1 MSLPATIDALWT
13 HLEAKVG
20 DALESVGL
28 DRSVT
33 LAPPPDP
40 TMGDLGFPCFQYAK
54 ALRRAPAQIAGEV
67 AAAITTDEVVVEVGT
82 AGPYVNLRVGSA
94 ALARVLLGQICAAGD
109 RWAAAGAVAPER
121 VMIEYSSP
129 NTNKPLHLGHIRNNL
144 LGLALSR
151 ILGYH
156 GDEVRTVNL
165 VNDRGIH
172 ISKTMVAYDRWA
184 DGGTPEDAGVKGD
197 HFVGALYVR
206 FDREFKAE
214 FAAWKAGREG
224 EIPNEDAYF
233 NDDESALGK
242 ETRNLLLRWEAGDE
256 EVLDLWR
263 RMNRWVLDGFAS
275 TYERMGCRF
284 DSYQFES
291 ETYKLG
297 KAVVQEGLDSGVFH
311 HRADGAAVLDL
322 SKVGLDGEK
331 VLLRP
336 DGTSVYMTQDIGT
349 ALSRFA
355 EHDPDRLVYVV
366 GDEQV
371 YHFQLLFKILGLV
384 REGLADRC
392 GHLAYGMIR
401 LPEGRMKSRE
411 GTAVDADDL
420 MDELHALALEE
431 IATRAAAGK
440 AHYDD
445 LGDEERALR
454 AERIAQ
460 AALKFHMFRFTPR
473 KSFEYDPKES
483 IDFNGQTGPY
493 CLYTYART
501 RSVLRKAEVAEP
513 TFDAAAAARLG
524 TPQERTV
531 LWGISEFPRVV
542 ADAARLQDPS
552 RVAES
557 VYTLCKDFNFM
568 FADRDGHPIVSCPD
582 PELKLGRLLLAH
594 AVSVTIR
601 AGLALLGIETLEEM

>member
-1 MSLPATIDALWT
+1 MSLPATVDALWI
-13 HLEAKVG
+13 HLETVVG
-20 DALESVGL
+20 DALQGLGL
-28 DRSVT
+28 DRAVT
-33 LAPPPDP
+33 FAPPPDP
-40 TMGDLGFPCFQYAK
+40 AMGDVGFPCFQYAK
-54 ALRRAPAQIAGEV
+54 ALRRAPAQIATEV
-67 AAAITTDEVVVEVGT
+67 AGAIAADAVLAEVGT
-82 AGPYVNLRVGSA
+82 AGPYVNLRLRA
-94 ALARVLLGQICAAGD
+94 DALAQVLLGQICGAAD
-109 RWAAAGAVAPER
+109 RWAADGAASPQR

-144 LGLALSR
+144 LGLAVGR

-156 GDEVRTVNL
+156 GEDVHTVNL

-172 ISKTMVAYDRWA
+172 ISKTMVAYSHWA
-184 DGGTPEDAGVKGD
+184 DGADPAAAGLKGD
-197 HFVGALYVR
+197 HFVGHLYVR

-214 FAAWKAGREG
+214 FEAWKAGRDG
-224 EIPNEDAYF
+224 EIPEPDAYF
-233 NDDESALGK
+233 NGDSVLGA
-242 ETRNLLLRWEAGDE
+242 ETRELLRRWEAGDA

-263 RMNRWVLDGFAS
+263 RMNKWVLDGFEK
-275 TYERMGCRF
+275 TYARMGCRF

-322 SKVGLDGEK
+322 EKVGLEGEK

-355 EHDPDRLVYVV
+355 DHDPDRLVYVV

-392 GHLAYGMIR
+392 AHLAYGMIR

-411 GTAVDADDL
+411 GTVVDADDL

-431 IATRAAAGK
+431 IETRAAAGK

-445 LGDEERALR
+445 LGEEERELR

-501 RSVLRKAEVAEP
+501 RSILRKADVDVPAY
-513 TFDAAAAARLG
+513 DATSAARLG
-524 TPQERTV
+524 TAQERTV
-531 LWGISEFPRVV
+531 LWGISEFPKVV
-542 ADAARLQDPS
+542 SEAARLLDPS
-552 RVAES
+552 RVAEY
-557 VYTLCKDFNFM
+557 VYTLCKDFNLM
-568 FADRDGHPIVSCPD
+568 FADREGHPILTCPD
-582 PELKLGRLLLAH
+582 PALKQGRLLLTH
-594 AVSVTIR
+594 AAGVTIR

>member
-1 MSLPATIDALWT
+1 
-13 HLEAKVG
+13 LETAVG
-20 DALESVGL
+20 DALEGLGL
-28 DRSVT
+28 DRAVV

-40 TMGDLGFPCFQYAK
+40 GMGDLGFPCFQYAK
-54 ALRRAPAQIAGEV
+54 VLRRAPAQIAAEV
-67 AAAITTDEVVVEVGT
+67 AAALGTDEVVGEVST
-82 AGPYVNLRVGSA
+82 AGPYVNLRLRLDAV
-94 ALARVLLGQICAAGD
+94 ARILLGQTCAAGD
-109 RWAAAGAVAPER
+109 RWASGGAAVPAK
-121 VMIEYSSP
+121 VMIEYSAP

-144 LGLALSR
+144 LGLAVSR
-151 ILGYH
+151 IAAYH
-156 GDEVRTVNL
+156 GDDVHTVNL

-172 ISKTMVAYDRWA
+172 ISKTMVAYDRWGEA
-184 DGGTPEDAGVKGD
+184 ATPETAETKGD
-197 HFVGALYVR
+197 HFVGRHYVR

-214 FAAWKAGREG
+214 YEAWKAGRDG
-224 EIPNEDAYF
+224 EIPDADAFF
-233 NDDESALGK
+233 NSDESELGR
-242 ETRNLLLRWEAGDE
+242 EARDLLRKWEAGDE

-263 RMNRWVLDGFAS
+263 RMNRWVLDGFKT
-275 TYERMGCRF
+275 TYARMGCRF

-297 KAVVQEGLDSGVFH
+297 KAVVQEGLDRGVFH
-311 HRADGAAVLDL
+311 YRNDRAVVLDL
-322 SKVGLDGEK
+322 DKVGLEGEK

-366 GDEQV
+366 GDEQL

-392 GHLAYGMIR
+392 AHLSYGMIR

-411 GTAVDADDL
+411 GTVVDADDL
-420 MDELHALALEE
+420 MDELHSLAQGE
-431 IATRAAAGK
+431 IAARAEAGK

-445 LGDEERALR
+445 LDEEERRLR

-473 KSFEYDPKES
+473 KSFEYNPKES

-501 RSVLRKAEVAEP
+501 RSILRKACLDQP
-513 TFDAAAAARLG
+513 TFDAGAAARLG
-524 TPQERTV
+524 TSQERTV
-531 LWGISEFPRVV
+531 LWGVSELPRVV
-542 ADAARLQDPS
+542 SEAARLLDPS
-552 RVAES
+552 RVAEY
-557 VYTLCKDFNFM
+557 VYTLCKDFNLM
-568 FADRDGHPIVSCPD
+568 FADREGHPIVSCED
-582 PELKLGRLLLAH
+582 AELRRGRLLLTH
-594 AVSVTIR
+594 AVGVTIR
-601 AGLALLGIETLEEM
+601 GALGLLGIETLEEM

>member
-1 MSLPATIDALWT
+1 MPLPTTIDALWN
-13 HLEAKVG
+13 HLDTTVG
-20 DALESVGL
+20 DALEGLGL
-28 DRSVT
+28 DRTVVF
-33 LAPPPDP
+33 APPPDP
-40 TMGDLGFPCFQYAK
+40 TLGDFGFPCFQYAK
-54 ALRRAPAQIAGEV
+54 ALRRAPMQIAADIAAVLGTDAVIGEV
-67 AAAITTDEVVVEVGT
+67 NT
-82 AGPYVNLRVGSA
+82 AGPYVNLRLRVD
-94 ALARVLLGQICAAGD
+94 ALARILLGQTCGAGD
-109 RWAAAGAVAPER
+109 RWAAGGAAAPSK

-144 LGLALSR
+144 LGLAVSR

-156 GDEVRTVNL
+156 GDHVHTVNL

-172 ISKTMVAYDRWA
+172 ISKTMVAYHHWA
-184 DGGTPEDAGVKGD
+184 GGATPEDAGVKGD
-197 HFVGALYVR
+197 HFVGGLYVR

-214 FAAWKAGREG
+214 FAGWKAGRTG
-224 EIPNEDAYF
+224 ELPDEDAYF
-233 NDDESALGK
+233 NNDDSALGK
-242 ETRNLLLRWEAGDE
+242 ETRNLLLRWEAGDA

-297 KAVVQEGLDSGVFH
+297 KAVVREGLDSGVFH

-322 SKVGLDGEK
+322 EKVGLDGEK
-331 VLLRP
+331 VLLRS

-349 ALSRFA
+349 ALSRFS
-355 EHDPDRLVYVV
+355 EHDPDRLLYVV

-384 REGLADRC
+384 REGLAERC

-411 GTAVDADDL
+411 GTVVDADDL
-420 MDELHALALEE
+420 MDELHALAAEE
-431 IATRAAAGK
+431 IAARTEAGK

-445 LGDEERALR
+445 LSEEERDLR

-460 AALKFHMFRFTPR
+460 AALKFHMFRFTPK
-473 KSFEYDPKES
+473 KSFEYNPKES

-501 RSVLRKAEVAEP
+501 RSILRKADADAP
-513 TFDAAAAARLG
+513 GFDGTAAARLG

-531 LWGISEFPRVV
+531 LWDIAAFPRQVQE
-542 ADAARLQDPS
+542 AARLLDPS
-552 RVAES
+552 RIAEY
-557 VYTLCKDFNFM
+557 VYTLCKDFNLM
-568 FADRDGHPIVSCPD
+568 FADREGHPILTCPD
-582 PELKLGRLLLAH
+582 PDLKQGRLLLAH
-594 AVSVTIR
+594 AAGVTIR